1 MDEEKCGKFERDFG
15 CYFIVTELC
24 RRENH
29 INGRRDRIISQR
41 INLTILEKKK
51 KRKRENEQQKRSF
64 VRGEIARDQ
73 IMCDR
78 RTHQEYPKILIGP
91 RARFVT

>member
-29 INGRRDRIISQR
+29 INGRRDRIISLR
-41 INLTILEKKK
+41 INLTILKEKKEK
-51 KRKRENEQQKRSF
+51 EKEKTNNKS
-64 VRGEIARDQ
+64 V
-73 IMCDR
+73 
-78 RTHQEYPKILIGP
+78 HS
-91 RARFVT
+91 